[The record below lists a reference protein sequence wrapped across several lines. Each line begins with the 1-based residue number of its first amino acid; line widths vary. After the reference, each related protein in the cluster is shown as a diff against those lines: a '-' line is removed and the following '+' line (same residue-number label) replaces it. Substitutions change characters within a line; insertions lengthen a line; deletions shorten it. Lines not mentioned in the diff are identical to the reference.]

1 MMSITAR
8 ATIQYVRILRVA
20 AMAIAWLLISGSVV
34 DAKPTAQAT
43 FASPQQALD
52 GLVAALRSGD
62 TKAIENVLGPGSA
75 KLISSGDPVADKDA
89 RERFIAAVGEG
100 SKVDKHDNGNVFF
113 EVGKDEWPF
122 PIPVVMADGSWH
134 FDSHAGA
141 EEIINR
147 RIGANEL
154 NTINVCLSYV
164 DAQREYATADRNR
177 DGFLEYAQ
185 QFLSDPGKRNGL
197 YWPQEVGEEESPM
210 GPLLVAAQAKG
221 YTFQKGKR
229 TPYYGYYYRILKAQ
243 GSHAPGGAM
252 DYVVGGHMIGG
263 FALVAFPAE
272 YGSSGVMTFIVN
284 YEGEVYQKD
293 LGPKTSKIAEKM
305 TQFDPDSSWK
315 KAEP

>member
-1 MMSITAR
+1 MKSISAR
-8 ATIQYVRILRVA
+8 TTFQYGRILLVA
-20 AMAIAWLLISGSVV
+20 ATAIAWLLICDSAFA
-34 DAKPTAQAT
+34 AKPTAQAT

-52 GLVAALRSGD
+52 GLVAALRTGD

-89 RERFIAAVGEG
+89 RERFITAVGEG

-164 DAQREYATADRNR
+164 DAQREYATADRNH

-197 YWPQEVGEEESPM
+197 YWPQEVGEEESPI

-221 YTFQKGKR
+221 YVFQKGTR

-243 GSHAPGGAM
+243 GPHAPGGAM

-293 LGPKTSKIAEKM
+293 LGPKTTEIAEKM
-305 TQFDPDSSWK
+305 TQYDPDSSWK